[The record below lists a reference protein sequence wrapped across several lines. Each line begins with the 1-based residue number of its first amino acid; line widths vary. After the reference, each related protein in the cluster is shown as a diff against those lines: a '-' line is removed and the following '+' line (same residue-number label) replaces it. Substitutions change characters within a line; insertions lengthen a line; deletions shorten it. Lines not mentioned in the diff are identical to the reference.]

1 MTALAALASLK
12 LTLVGIVLLGGASI
26 AVYQSDHSASSW
38 LAAPLL
44 LLAVNLMAAVA
55 TNGVFRRQTALLVFH
70 LALIVLALLAA
81 AGRLTYLKGA
91 AEVTEGTAFS
101 GLRHWESGP
110 LHAGRLQSVKFI
122 NDGFDIFYKPG
133 PTRDRTVNRVRWVD
147 DQGNEH
153 TGEIG
158 DNHPLVLH
166 GYRFYPTFHKGFA
179 PLLLW
184 SPRGGDLVLG
194 AIHLPS
200 YPANENEQARTWRPR
215 GASADIWV
223 MLEIGEK
230 ILLEDQPSNFRAPI
244 EHKLVVRFGEQRWE
258 LRPGGR
264 VALPDGVLEYQG
276 LRTWMGY
283 TVFYDWT
290 IPWLLATCLVAV
302 ASLGWHFWAK
312 FASKPWNN

>member
-1 MTALAALASLK
+1 MNALAAFASLK
-12 LTLVGIVLLGGASI
+12 LTLVGIVLLGGAAV
-26 AVYQSDHSASSW
+26 AVYQSEHSASSW

-70 LALIVLALLAA
+70 LALIALALLAA
-81 AGRLTYLKGA
+81 AGRLSYLKGA
-91 AEVTEGTAFS
+91 AEVTEGTAFN
-101 GLRHWESGP
+101 GLRQREAGP
-110 LHAGRLQSVKFI
+110 LHAGRVDAVKFI
-122 NDGFDIFYKPG
+122 NEGFEISYKPG

-147 DQGNEH
+147 ERGNEH
-153 TGEIG
+153 AGEIG
-158 DNHPLVLH
+158 DNRPLVLH
-166 GYRFYPTFHKGFA
+166 GYRFYPTFNKGFA
-179 PLLLW
+179 PVLLW
-184 SPRGGDLVLG
+184 SPRGGEPVLG
-194 AIHLPS
+194 AVHLPT
-200 YPANENEQARTWRPR
+200 YPGNINEQARTWRPQ

-230 ILLEDQPSNFRAPI
+230 ILLEDQPSRFRVPG
-244 EHKLVVRFGEQRWE
+244 EHKLVVRFQDARWE
-258 LRPGGR
+258 LRPGDR
-264 VALPDGVLEYQG
+264 VALPDGILEYQG

-302 ASLGWHFWAK
+302 GSLAWHFWTK